1 MRSSLFSA
9 VLIMTSTL
17 LYAESLSRAIASSLD
32 GTDVKRPNILL
43 LLSDD
48 HSYPFLSCYD
58 DRNIRTPNIDRLAKE
73 GFASHRFF
81 TACPQCVPSRA
92 ALMTGKSPVA
102 ARMTRFSSPLP
113 ADQITLPEIL
123 RDQGGYY
130 TGICGR
136 SYHLDG
142 SVGRGN
148 DVADSILR
156 ENNLRTFEKRVHFLK
171 GCGDEAVPG
180 TIQEFLDGRPEDQ
193 PFFLWA
199 NFSDPHHVWNAPPTW
214 RPNPKEL
221 SLPAHWPDIPEMRE
235 QFADYCAEVN
245 RLDDTVGKVLAV
257 MEERGLLENT
267 LVVFLG
273 DNGAAL
279 PHGKGSLYDPGS
291 NVPFVMCGPGILK
304 ASQSRNLLSGE
315 DVAPTL
321 LEAAGLPIPNSMSG
335 VSFWALATGADYQP
349 RRHVFIE
356 RGPHGSAPVSVNMAS
371 SGYDLGRAVR
381 SDRFKFIYN
390 CTPWLPYSPVDSASG
405 PAWTA
410 MKKQNEEGTLLENW
424 KNAYFTV
431 PRPVYELY
439 DLESDPSELHNLAGK
454 PEFAE
459 FEDQL
464 RRALT
469 EKMILDFDY
478 LPLPEP
484 YSDSSRRT
492 RQQSGRTQGG
502 SEADP
507 ARVKRFHEL
516 DRDADGKLSPS
527 EFRVN
532 RNPEEAL
539 RWFSQRDVNQDG
551 FVDLR
556 EYAPRSPLSRP

>member
-1 MRSSLFSA
+1 MRSFLFPA
-9 VLIMTSTL
+9 VLTVTCAL
-17 LYAESLSRAIASSLD
+17 LHVAILPVATGSAPD
-32 GTDVKRPNILL
+32 GTDGKRPNILL

-48 HSYPFLSCYD
+48 HSYPYLSCYG
-58 DRNIRTPNIDRLAKE
+58 DRNVRTPNIDRLAKE

-113 ADQITLPEIL
+113 AEQITLPEIL
-123 RDQGGYY
+123 REQGGYY

-148 DVADSILR
+148 DVADTILR
-156 ENNLRTFEKRVHFLK
+156 ENNLRTFEMRVQFLQ
-171 GCGDEAVPG
+171 GCRDEAVPG
-180 TIQEFLDGRPEDQ
+180 VVEEFLDGRPEDQ

-199 NFSDPHHVWNAPPTW
+199 NFSDPHHVWDAPQSW
-214 RPNPKEL
+214 RPDPKEL
-221 SLPAHWPDIPEMRE
+221 SLPAHWPDIPEMRK

-257 MEERGLLENT
+257 MERRELLDNT
-267 LVVFLG
+267 IVVFLG

-291 NVPFVMCGPGILK
+291 NVPCIIHGPGIIK
-304 ASQSRNLLSGE
+304 STESRNLLSGE

-321 LEAAGLPIPNSMSG
+321 LEAAGLSIPKAMSG
-335 VSFWALATGADYQP
+335 VSFWSLVTGADYQP
-349 RRHVFIE
+349 RPYVYIE
-356 RGPHGSAPVSVNMAS
+356 RGPHGSAPVSVNMSS

-410 MKKQNEEGTLLENW
+410 MKKQNEEGILAEQW
-424 KNAYFTV
+424 KAAYFTV

-439 DLESDPSELHNLAGK
+439 DLESDSSELHNLAGE

-484 YSDSSRRT
+484 YSDATRRAK
-492 RQQSGRTQGG
+492 QQSGRAQG
-502 SEADP
+502 SEVDP
-507 ARVKRFHEL
+507 ARVTRFHAL
-516 DRDADGKLSPS
+516 DRDKDGKLSPV
-527 EFRVN
+527 EFGVN
-532 RNPEEAL
+532 RNPEEAA
-539 RWFSQRDVNQDG
+539 RWFSQRDANQDG
-551 FVDLR
+551 YVDLR
-556 EYAPRSPLSRP
+556 EYAPRSPISRP